1 MIPFLVGLS
10 LMFIALLSFC
20 IWNAHKSGKLAK
32 ELELEKQ
39 ANEMQ
44 EERDEIAKKPSLS
57 PTRLIEWMRSPHS
70 RF

>member
-10 LMFIALLSFC
+10 LMFVALLSFC
-20 IWNAHKSGKLAK
+20 IWNAYKSGKLAK

-39 ANEMQ
+39 ANDMQ
-44 EERDEIAKKPSLS
+44 EERDEIAKKPSLP